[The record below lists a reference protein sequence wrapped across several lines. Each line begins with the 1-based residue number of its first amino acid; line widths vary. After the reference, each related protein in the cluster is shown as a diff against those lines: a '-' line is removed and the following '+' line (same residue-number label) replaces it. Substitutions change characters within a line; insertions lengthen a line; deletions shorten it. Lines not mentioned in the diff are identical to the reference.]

1 MLRKADIK
9 DLNACLSLFEQSVKT
24 LCAKD
29 YTKDQICAWIKI
41 DRQQWEEKF
50 KYDEIFVYEKRGK
63 IASFISVKQEQ
74 KLLDLLFT
82 HPDFVRQ
89 GLAQNLLD
97 FILKTYLHNG
107 IYTFAS
113 LSAKDFFLKNGFE
126 LIRENKVIKEGQ
138 NLKKFLMKKDV
149 VYKN

>member
-1 MLRKADIK
+1 MKK
-9 DLNACLSLFEQSVKT
+9 
-24 LCAKD
+24 
-29 YTKDQICAWIKI
+29 
-41 DRQQWEEKF
+41 EE
-50 KYDEIFVYEKRGK
+50 K

-97 FILKTYLHNG
+97 FILKTYLHNE

-113 LSAKDFFLKNGFE
+113 LSAKDFFL
-126 LIRENKVIKEGQ
+126 EGQ

>member
-1 MLRKADIK
+1 MLRIIQKIK
-9 DLNACLSLFEQSVKT
+9 FVLGLKLIDGNGKKNLNMM
-24 LCAKD
+24 
-29 YTKDQICAWIKI
+29 
-41 DRQQWEEKF
+41 KF
-50 KYDEIFVYEKRGK
+50 FSMKKEGEIT
-63 IASFISVKQEQ
+63 SFISVKKEQ
-74 KLLDLLFT
+74 QLLDLLFT

-97 FILKTYLHNG
+97 FILKTYLHNE

-138 NLKKFLMKKDV
+138 NLKNFLMKKDV
-149 VYKN
+149 V

>member
-24 LCAKD
+24 L
-29 YTKDQICAWIKI
+29 CAWIKI

-97 FILKTYLHNG
+97 FILKTYLHNE

-113 LSAKDFFLKNGFE
+113 LSAKDFFLK
-126 LIRENKVIKEGQ
+126 
-138 NLKKFLMKKDV
+138 
-149 VYKN
+149 

>member
-9 DLNACLSLFEQSVKT
+9 DLNACSSLFEQSVKT

-29 YTKDQICAWIKI
+29 YTKDQIRAWIKI

-82 HPDFVRQ
+82 CRRKNKISIWKNKTSIKVE
-89 GLAQNLLD
+89 
-97 FILKTYLHNG
+97 IL
-107 IYTFAS
+107 
-113 LSAKDFFLKNGFE
+113 FF
-126 LIRENKVIKEGQ
+126 
-138 NLKKFLMKKDV
+138 
-149 VYKN
+149 YKA

>member
-97 FILKTYLHNG
+97 FILKTYLHNE

-138 NLKKFLMKKDV
+138 NLKKIL
-149 VYKN
+149 

>member
-89 GLAQNLLD
+89 GVGGKIKCRKRKIKCRIFATN
-97 FILKTYLHNG
+97 YLS
-107 IYTFAS
+107 F
-113 LSAKDFFLKNGFE
+113 
-126 LIRENKVIKEGQ
+126 
-138 NLKKFLMKKDV
+138 NLKLKL
-149 VYKN
+149 